1 MSYLAMPAV
10 LDISSSATI
19 NATPNPAVLVLPDIN
34 QNANASYDAAT
45 GIITILQ
52 SDNYTVEFQ
61 FLCTSLLGGRFSY
74 YAEVDTGAGFTFVPR
89 SCRTEVVQILTAKLI
104 TFGAVRYLRKGDRVR
119 FYTFGTGYTL
129 SAMTP
134 ANSPTECPA
143 ARIMMS
149 N

>member
-10 LDISSSATI
+10 LDVSSSATI
-19 NATPNPAVLVLPDIN
+19 NATAAPSVLILPDVN
-34 QNANASYDAAT
+34 QSTNASYDTAT

-52 SDNYTVEFQ
+52 SDNYTFEFQ
-61 FLCTSLLGGRFSY
+61 FLCSSLLGGRFSF
-74 YAEVDTGAGFTFVPR
+74 YAEVDTGAGFATVSR
-89 SCRTEVVQILTAKLI
+89 SCRTENVQILTSKLI
-104 TFGAVRYLRKGDRVR
+104 AFGVARYLRAGTRVRCYTFGAG
-119 FYTFGTGYTL
+119 FTL

-143 ARIMMS
+143 ARMTMA